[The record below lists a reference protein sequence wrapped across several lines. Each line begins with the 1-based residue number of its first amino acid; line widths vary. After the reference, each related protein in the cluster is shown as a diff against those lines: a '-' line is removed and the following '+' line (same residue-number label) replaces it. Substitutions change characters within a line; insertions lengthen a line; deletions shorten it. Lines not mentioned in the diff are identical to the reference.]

1 MRWTE
6 SYLKRQGNMVA
17 TLWRQ
22 SWDLTRKKKML
33 KEPQTPCFSIIRGVS
48 KRRFPNIKDFY
59 SWISKKK
66 KKKGNLFIWLH
77 ILGRNQGRG
86 TFYPVPPI
94 PNGAVSI
101 LGIALPKEAPVGFP
115 SSGKRRFSPA
125 LLKDSLQEG
134 GAALVCNVVFSWL
147 LTRGFSWVSSSMP
160 VSGFW
165 FCLVEIHPLLSV
177 MRLKIGFWIPL

>member
-22 SWDLTRKKKML
+22 SWDLTRKKIL
-33 KEPQTPCFSIIRGVS
+33 KRTTDPALFNDQRRIEKTFSKYKGFVLV
-48 KRRFPNIKDFY
+48 DV
-59 SWISKKK
+59 KKN
-66 KKKGNLFIWLH
+66 KKGNLFIWLH

-101 LGIALPKEAPVGFP
+101 LGIALPKEAPAGFP

-147 LTRGFSWVSSSMP
+147 LTRGCFL
-160 VSGFW
+160 GLF
-165 FCLVEIHPLLSV
+165 
-177 MRLKIGFWIPL
+177 